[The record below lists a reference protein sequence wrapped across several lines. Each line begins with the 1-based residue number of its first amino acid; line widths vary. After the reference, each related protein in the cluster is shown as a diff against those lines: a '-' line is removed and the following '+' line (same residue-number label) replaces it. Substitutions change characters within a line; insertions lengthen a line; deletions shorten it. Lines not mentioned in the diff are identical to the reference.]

1 MKMIYEPL
9 YMFFTIGDKVFRDVV
24 LGCPTKNGTYI
35 IQKEEGSPYDF
46 FKMKPPTVDSLDY
59 VEFEPTKLVRYYPMF
74 SKNDSFEHYV
84 ELMKAT
90 KQDEIEYFKGK
101 IEVLEEHLEKDYI
114 CENARDKQ

>member
-1 MKMIYEPL
+1 
-9 YMFFTIGDKVFRDVV
+9 
-24 LGCPTKNGTYI
+24 
-35 IQKEEGSPYDF
+35 
-46 FKMKPPTVDSLDY
+46 
-59 VEFEPTKLVRYYPMF
+59 MF

-114 CENARDKQ
+114 CENARDKRWEKHQLL